1 MWPSSLRVSVLFW
14 LYFGFILA
22 LFWFCIDGMTGPI
35 KNVNWYQSF
44 GLDFVLLVLWRLG
57 ADWLSTAN
65 SLLCRSLGFLRDSLG
80 LTWIWI
86 RVFSAFSVIY
96 HRFWVTLID
105 FFKMEF
111 VIFFEVLWDLI
122 GFSVVLGSFLTNSV
136 SLQSLSDKIS
146 WDSLKFSRIL

>member
-1 MWPSSLRVSVLFW
+1 MKCGPPLCVFQCC
-14 LYFGFILA
+14 FGFILA

-80 LTWIWI
+80 LT
-86 RVFSAFSVIY
+86 
-96 HRFWVTLID
+96 
-105 FFKMEF
+105 
-111 VIFFEVLWDLI
+111 
-122 GFSVVLGSFLTNSV
+122 
-136 SLQSLSDKIS
+136 
-146 WDSLKFSRIL
+146 